1 MVVPGVIGTTIV
13 IIRDGYWSWARAGA
27 QRQTIIASNTA
38 TSFNPHSP
46 DDALISA
53 TVAAIQ
59 I

>member
-1 MVVPGVIGTTIV
+1 VMLPPGRFRLGTNP
-13 IIRDGYWSWARAGA
+13 A
-27 QRQTIIASNTA
+27 A
-38 TSFNPHSP
+38 TGSAPVSNPHSP